1 MAAKTGKT
9 GKGAGLQRLGLI
21 LFGALFVVLFVAIAV
36 ADGLGKSSVPEG
48 DVFLVED
55 VPAEVGQLSE
65 AEFRRALLQ
74 QAAAGGLKKPPK
86 EGSKRFEELKE
97 GTLGEFINA
106 AWLVGAAEE
115 LDIKPPTAKKLEDEL
130 EKIKE
135 QNFPTPA
142 AYKEF
147 LETSKL
153 TQEDVDKRVELQ
165 VLSTAISERVQNTGG
180 VPSSAEISEYY
191 DAAKA
196 SQFTTKPS
204 RDVRIITNKDK
215 AEIEAAKAELEADD
229 SPASW
234 KKVAQKYSSDPTT
247 KAKGGLQPGLTE
259 ELLATAGPFKDA
271 IFEAATN
278 ELVGPVKYQGN
289 YTVIEVVKLN
299 GEKVQTLEEAK
310 AQISSTLTQQ
320 KQETALND
328 FVSSW
333 QSKWESRT
341 ICAAGFEVPS
351 CGNYKGDGRPEG
363 ADPACY
369 EADPKK
375 APTECPAVVQSTKPA
390 LPGSVT
396 ILQPKGE
403 QLIQRPLPASG
414 PEAAGGELPPGIESV
429 PGE

>member
-1 MAAKTGKT
+1 M
-9 GKGAGLQRLGLI
+9 QRLALI
-21 LFGALFVVLFVAIAV
+21 LFGALVVVLFVGFAV
-36 ADGLGKSSVPEG
+36 AQGLGKPSVPEG
-48 DVFLVED
+48 DVILVED
-55 VPAEVGQLSE
+55 VPAEVGEISE
-65 AEFRRALLQ
+65 AEYRRGLLQ
-74 QAAAGGLKKPPK
+74 QAAAGGLKKLPK
-86 EGSKRFEELKE
+86 EGSTKFEELKE
-97 GTLGEFINA
+97 TTLGELING

-115 LDIKPPTAKKLEDEL
+115 LGIKPPTAKKMEEEL

-153 TQEDVDKRVELQ
+153 TQEDVDQRVELQ
-165 VLSTAISERVQNTGG
+165 ITSAAISEAIQGRAG
-180 VPSSAEISEYY
+180 VPSSSEISDYY

-196 SQFTTKPS
+196 TQFTTKPS
-204 RDVRIITNKDK
+204 RDARIITNKDK
-215 AEIEAAKAELEADD
+215 AEVEAAKAALEEDN
-229 SPASW
+229 SPANW
-234 KKVAQKYSSDPTT
+234 KKVAKKYSSDPTT
-247 KAKGGLQPGLTE
+247 GSKGGLQPGLTE

-278 ELVGPVKYQGN
+278 ELVGPIKYQGN

-299 GEKVQTLEEAK
+299 PEKVQTLAEAK

-320 KQETALND
+320 KQEAVLNE
-328 FVSSW
+328 FIASW

-341 ICAAGFEVPS
+341 FCTSGFVVSS
-351 CGNYKGDGRPEG
+351 CSNYKGDGRPSE

-375 APTECPAVVQSTKPA
+375 APSDCPAVVQSTKPA

-396 ILQPKGE
+396 ILLPKGE
-403 QLIQRPLPASG
+403 QFPQRPVPVDTGKGTTEALPEG
-414 PEAAGGELPPGIESV
+414 VEAA

>member
-1 MAAKTGKT
+1 M
-9 GKGAGLQRLGLI
+9 QRLALI
-21 LFGALFVVLFVAIAV
+21 LFGALVVVLFAGFAV
-36 ADGLGKSSVPEG
+36 AQGIGKPSVPEG
-48 DVFLVED
+48 DVILVEQ
-55 VPAEVGQLSE
+55 VPAEVGEISE
-65 AEFRRALLQ
+65 AEYRRSLLQ
-74 QAAAGGLKKPPK
+74 QAAAGGLKKVPK
-86 EGSKRFEELKE
+86 EGSTKFEELRE
-97 GTLGEFINA
+97 ATLSELINA

-115 LDIKPPTAKKLEDEL
+115 LEIKSPTAKKMEEEL

-153 TQEDVDKRVELQ
+153 TQEDVDQRVELQ
-165 VLSTAISERVQNTGG
+165 ILSTAISERIQNAPG
-180 VPSSAEISEYY
+180 VPSSSEISDYY

-196 SQFTTKPS
+196 TQFTTKPS

-215 AEIEAAKAELEADD
+215 AEVEAAKAALEADD
-229 SPASW
+229 SDANW

-259 ELLATAGPFKDA
+259 ELLATAGPLKNA
-271 IFEAATN
+271 IFDAATN
-278 ELVGPVKYQGN
+278 ELVGPIKYQGN
-289 YTVIEVVKLN
+289 YTLISVVKLN
-299 GEKVQTLEEAK
+299 PEKVQTLEEAK

-320 KQETALND
+320 RQESALND
-328 FVSSW
+328 FIASW
-333 QSKWESRT
+333 QSQWESRT
-341 ICAAGFEVPS
+341 FCAEGFTVS
-351 CGNYKGDGRPEG
+351 TCSNFKGDGRPAE

-375 APTECPAVVQSTKPA
+375 EPTACPAVVQSTKPA

-396 ILQPKGE
+396 VLQPKGE
-403 QLIQRPLPASG
+403 QLIQRPVPAEAPEGAEELPAG
-414 PEAAGGELPPGIESV
+414 LESV

>member
-1 MAAKTGKT
+1 
-9 GKGAGLQRLGLI
+9 LQRLGLI

-36 ADGLGKSSVPEG
+36 ADGLGQPSVPEG
-48 DVFLVED
+48 DAFLVEN
-55 VPAEVGQLSE
+55 VPAEVGEVSE
-65 AEFRRALLQ
+65 AEFRRAMVQ
-74 QAAAGGLKKPPK
+74 QAASGELKKVPK
-86 EGSKRFEELKE
+86 EGSAKFKELKE
-97 GTLGEFINA
+97 STLSELLNSI
-106 AWLVGAAEE
+106 WIQGAAEE
-115 LDIKPPTAKKLEDEL
+115 LGIKAPTAKKMDEEL

-135 QNFPTPA
+135 QNFPTAA

-165 VLSTAISERVQNTGG
+165 VLSAAISEKIQSSAG
-180 VPSSAEISEYY
+180 VPSSSEISSYY

-196 SQFTTKPS
+196 TQFTTKPS

-215 AEIEAAKAELEADD
+215 AKVEAAKAELEADD
-229 SPASW
+229 SPANW

-271 IFEAATN
+271 IFDAATN
-278 ELVGPVKYQGN
+278 EIVGPVSFQN
-289 YTVIEVVKLN
+289 NFTVIEVVKLN
-299 GEKVQTLEEAK
+299 PEKVQTLEEAK
-310 AQISSTLTQQ
+310 AQISSTLQQQ
-320 KQETALND
+320 KSESALNE
-328 FVSSW
+328 FITGW

-341 ICAAGFEVPS
+341 FCASNFSAPGCSNF
-351 CGNYKGDGRPEG
+351 KGTGRPTG

-375 APTECPAVVQSTKPA
+375 EPTDCPAVAQSTKPA
-390 LPGSVT
+390 VPGSVT
-396 ILQPKGE
+396 FLQPAGE
-403 QLIQRPLPASG
+403 QLIQRPTPGESAAGAGEELPA
-414 PEAAGGELPPGIESV
+414 GIESV